1 MRLEEDDYIIYNSMF
16 MEKKLRFKVWQAG
29 YFTYA
34 KNLMPSKVHCLI
46 KEILHLKDI
55 QVPRS
60 LYCPLSLRNRLYL
73 FLYLLFL
80 QSGTTAYLLLFGKD
94 HFKKPGSDGEETDG
108 LY

>member
-1 MRLEEDDYIIYNSMF
+1 M
-16 MEKKLRFKVWQAG
+16 WQAE

-46 KEILHLKDI
+46 NEILHLKDV

-60 LYCPLSLRNRLYL
+60 LYCPLSLRYRLYL
-73 FLYLLFL
+73 LLYLLL

-94 HFKKPGSDGEETDG
+94 NFKKSGSDGEETNG